1 MTEATPSGASAP
13 ATPSDEPKAPV
24 QQGTATQ
31 DQKDAPPP
39 QGEAKPQPEPP
50 KPTEPVKTEPP
61 KPEAKVEFLSKSEQ
75 LKLPEKIAEA
85 EAEYLKGKLEQFA
98 KTAIENKMPLAEAQK
113 AFENNLQSFRDVA
126 AFGDAR
132 IQAMKNS
139 WLDQI
144 KGDKILGGDNL
155 NRTNQLAE
163 RALVTLFGKDFYEK
177 EMKGLYLINHP
188 EAVRGLVKFAEAAGD
203 ASLNLG
209 DKPTPPPE
217 KPLTIGERVYGK
229 NYNPMAVSPK

>member
-163 RALVTLFGKDFYEK
+163 RALVTLFGKDFYG
-177 EMKGLYLINHP
+177 MIIGFVVPRFCSSSTSLTT
-188 EAVRGLVKFAEAAGD
+188 VGFAD
-203 ASLNLG
+203 S
-209 DKPTPPPE
+209 PTHTHIYHTPIIIVGVYNFCH
-217 KPLTIGERVYGK
+217 LTIGNCFNVRSK
-229 NYNPMAVSPK
+229 R